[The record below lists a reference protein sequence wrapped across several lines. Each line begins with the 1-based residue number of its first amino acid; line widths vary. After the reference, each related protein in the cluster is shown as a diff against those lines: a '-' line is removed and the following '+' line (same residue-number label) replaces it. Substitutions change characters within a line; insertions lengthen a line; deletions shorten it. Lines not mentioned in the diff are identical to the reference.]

1 MLNIPWYLRMT
12 FDTAILLTPLFI
24 MKQFPASY
32 YEIVR
37 NKRMLRRR
45 KNYDQVEINQE
56 NITIE

>member
-12 FDTAILLTPLFI
+12 IDTGLFFVPFLI
-24 MKQFPASY
+24 MRQFPASY

-45 KNYDQVEINQE
+45 KNYD
-56 NITIE
+56 